1 MKFFRLEADT
11 SSRYTGDLSR
21 AAHRWGLPGVEP
33 CPTCGVGGGWA
44 GIQYPCADLSE
55 LLQAELKQLSD
66 PWPVA
71 FKDFV
76 KLRERVRPHAPEG
89 AVLEPGTRLGPLVG
103 AASGAFGPLSLQDWT
118 PVARADALAAMQ
130 EAGLRGLIGG
140 PVEVTFRARNAPV
153 LRELQLE
160 LHGRLHEACFPHP
173 RRGPCGTCGS
183 EDAQALPAAYWLA
196 RESLPAHL
204 DLFRLR
210 DFPTLVIVTER
221 MVEVT
226 GRLKLDG
233 VTFRPLETR

>member
-11 SSRYTGDLSR
+11 TSRYTGDLSR
-21 AAHRWGLPGVEP
+21 AAHRWGLPGVET
-33 CPTCGVGGGWA
+33 CPACGVGGGWA
-44 GIQYPCADLSE
+44 GIQYPCVDLSG
-55 LLQAELKQLSD
+55 LSQSELKPFSD

-76 KLRERVRPHAPEG
+76 QLRERIRPLVPQG
-89 AVLEPGTRLGPLVG
+89 AVLEPGARLGPLTG

-118 PVARADALAAMQ
+118 LIARADALATMQ
-130 EAGLRGLIGG
+130 EAGLRGLVGG
-140 PVEVTFRARNAPV
+140 PVEASFRARTPPR
-153 LRELQLE
+153 LCELQLE
-160 LHGRLHEACFPHP
+160 LHGRLHEACFPQP
-173 RRGPCGTCGS
+173 RRGPCLTCGS
-183 EDAQALPAAYWLA
+183 EDARALPEAYWLA

-226 GRLKLDG
+226 RRLKLDG
-233 VTFRPLETR
+233 VTFHPLEAR